1 MNLAE
6 TINPAS
12 ETIKRHS
19 PADFEGMRKAG
30 RLAAEV
36 LDFITP
42 HVQVGVTT
50 GHLNDL
56 CEKFILDHGAKPAPL
71 GYGGFPKATCIS
83 LNEIICHGIPS
94 DDRVLTDKDI
104 MNIDIT
110 VIVDGWY
117 GDSSRMYA
125 AGNFDRLPTRTQQ
138 LVKTTYE
145 CLMAGIEVVKPGARL
160 GDIGA
165 AIEAIAHAQNFSIV
179 EIFCGHGIGQTFHM
193 PPQVMH
199 YGKANTGPVLEAGM
213 FFTIEPMINLGTK
226 DGKEILA
233 DERRYPLN
241 TIWPYA
247 TRDKKPS
254 AQFEHTIGVT
264 ETGYEIFTLS
274 PKGYTAPP
282 YLT

>member
-1 MNLAE
+1 
-6 TINPAS
+6 
-12 ETIKRHS
+12 
-19 PADFEGMRKAG
+19 MRKAG
-30 RLAAEV
+30 RLAAET

-42 HVQVGVTT
+42 HVKEGVTT

-56 CEKFILDHGAKPAPL
+56 CEQFIRDHGAKPAPL
-71 GYGGFPKATCIS
+71 GYNGFPKATCIS

-94 DDRVLTDKDI
+94 NERVLTDKDM

-117 GDSSRMYA
+117 GDSSRMYV
-125 AGNFDRLPTRTQQ
+125 AGDFNRLPTRNQQ
-138 LVKTTYE
+138 LIKTTYE
-145 CLMAGIEVVKPGARL
+145 CLMAGIAVVKPGAHL

-165 AIEAIAHAQNFSIV
+165 AIEQIAHAQNFSVV
-179 EIFCGHGIGQTFHM
+179 EIFCGHGIGKTFHM

-199 YGKANTGPVLEAGM
+199 YGEAGTGPMLEPGM
-213 FFTIEPMINLGTK
+213 IFTIEPMINMGTK

-233 DERRYPLN
+233 EARHYPNN

-254 AQFEHTIGVT
+254 AQFEHTVGVT
-264 ETGYEIFTLS
+264 ETGVEIFTLS
-274 PKGYTAPP
+274 PKGYTMPP
-282 YLT
+282 YGDA